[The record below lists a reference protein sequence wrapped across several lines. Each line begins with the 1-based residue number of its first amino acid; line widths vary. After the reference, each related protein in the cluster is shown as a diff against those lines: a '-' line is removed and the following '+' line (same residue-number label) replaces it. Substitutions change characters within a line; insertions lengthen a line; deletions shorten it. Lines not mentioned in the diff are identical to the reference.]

1 MLSAR
6 GLTVDEIANRVH
18 RAKDSI
24 KSRRRA
30 IFEKLGV
37 SSISEAI
44 AFAVNYKL
52 I

>member
-6 GLTVDEIANRVH
+6 GLTVDDIALRVH
-18 RAKDSI
+18 RAKDTI
-24 KSRRRA
+24 KSRRKA

-44 AFAVNYKL
+44 AFAANYKL